1 MDQNADGDAVVLVAQ
16 ADVVQ
21 ASAVA
26 QGDPAAGDLVV
37 ANAPVPVAAG
47 GRSLRAGGVDL
58 GRGAFSQGSVRPGV
72 VVGGGERVELGLQC
86 AQGTGR
92 WLGAQ
97 GTGRWLGAQPLLHGL
112 LEALDLALGLGVV
125 GASVLLVDAEDDQ
138 LTLEGVGAVQESGGE
153 DQAVEFLAD
162 VKPESGF

>member
-97 GTGRWLGAQPLLHGL
+97 PLLHGL